1 MVFILFFISMV
12 NCDSC
17 FFCLDDIQ
25 SNESRNL
32 LEEFCS
38 KNEAFNLDGRCCF
51 KNGTILIG
59 VDLSNCKLQNLD
71 MYRSNLLDIQN
82 IQWLAVNQNPNLTL
96 NNYRGFIEL
105 SLLVIDKPQNC
116 DKQFC
121 NQSLVKNGS
130 ATYVCAAPINPCVN
144 KECPNS
150 LTESKVNKQD
160 CPENSNCHPDGP
172 GLFECNC
179 AKGWHDYRCLRK
191 QGFPL
196 TQWMVGFSVATIL
209 ICIVLRILQRKGL
222 KNGKELL
229 QQRRFLDS

>member
-1 MVFILFFISMV
+1 MAV
-12 NCDSC
+12 C
-17 FFCLDDIQ
+17 
-25 SNESRNL
+25 
-32 LEEFCS
+32 
-38 KNEAFNLDGRCCF
+38 
-51 KNGTILIG
+51 
-59 VDLSNCKLQNLD
+59 
-71 MYRSNLLDIQN
+71 
-82 IQWLAVNQNPNLTL
+82 AVNQNPNLTL

>member
-82 IQWLAVNQNPNLTL
+82 IQW
-96 NNYRGFIEL
+96 
-105 SLLVIDKPQNC
+105 LVIDKPQNC